1 MSPRSETGA
10 RLEDAIIVD
19 EIGIES
25 GGYGIYRLRSL
36 YQPIFERR
44 GQFLH
49 AVAVEGM
56 VAPYL
61 AGEQV
66 PKDVFLAA
74 AADDDLEFIRLL
86 RFALPLRNLR
96 NIEAEGI
103 RLLIDIAMRGDA
115 AVSLADRVRFIAG
128 EIEDA
133 ELEPDLVTGA
143 LVEPA
148 TPNVGV
154 LAAIAEE
161 MNRGG
166 MQSAIGDFGLGRWS
180 DEQIDILAPRMARI
194 DSEWFR
200 QVCRDAVT
208 VRLFESVVARLH
220 ERGVKVL
227 VCGIEDAQQFAI
239 ALEAGA
245 DLLQGDHLASVENVG
260 NLLLEALPVRD
271 KLNRSD
277 KARNLRVTH
286 QKR

>member
-1 MSPRSETGA
+1 MTPTSEISE
-10 RLEDAIIVD
+10 RLEDAIVVD

-44 GQFLH
+44 GQSLH

-66 PKDVFLAA
+66 PKDVFLTA
-74 AADDDLEFIRLL
+74 AADDDLEFIRRL

-96 NIEAEGI
+96 NIEADGV
-103 RLLIDIAMRGDA
+103 RLLVDIAMRGDA
-115 AVSLADRVRFIAG
+115 ARDIPDRVRFIAD
-128 EIEDA
+128 EIESA
-133 ELEPDLVTGA
+133 ELEADLVTGTV
-143 LVEPA
+143 VEPSTSDA
-148 TPNVGV
+148 GA
-154 LAAIAEE
+154 LAAIADE
-161 MNRGG
+161 MKHSG
-166 MQSAIGDFGLGRWS
+166 MRSAIGDFGMGRWS
-180 DEQIDILAPRMARI
+180 DEQIDLLAPEMARI

-227 VCGIEDAQQFAI
+227 VCGIEDAQQFGI

-245 DLLQGDHLASVENVG
+245 DLFQGGHLAAVENVG
-260 NLLLEALPVRD
+260 NLLLDALPVRD
-271 KLNRSD
+271 KLKRSD
-277 KARNLRVTH
+277 KARNLRAH
-286 QKR
+286 QQR

>member
-1 MSPRSETGA
+1 MSPRSDIST
-10 RLEDAIIVD
+10 RLDDAIIVD

-44 GQFLH
+44 GQSLH

-66 PKDVFLAA
+66 PKDVFLTA
-74 AADDDLEFIRLL
+74 AADDDLEFIRQL

-96 NIEAEGI
+96 NIEAEGV
-103 RLLIDIAMRGDA
+103 RLLIDIAMRGDTA
-115 AVSLADRVRFIAG
+115 HSLPERVRFIAS
-128 EIEDA
+128 EIEGA

-143 LVEPA
+143 VVEPSSSDAGLLA
-148 TPNVGV
+148 TVADEIKQVG
-154 LAAIAEE
+154 
-161 MNRGG
+161 MR
-166 MQSAIGDFGLGRWS
+166 SAIGDFGMGRWS
-180 DEQIDILAPRMARI
+180 DEQIDILAPEMARI

-227 VCGIEDAQQFAI
+227 VCGIEDAQQFHI
-239 ALEAGA
+239 ALDAGA
-245 DLLQGDHLASVENVG
+245 DLFQGGHLAAVANVG
-260 NLLLEALPVRD
+260 NLLLDELPVRD

-277 KARNLRVTH
+277 KARNLRATH
-286 QKR
+286 QQR